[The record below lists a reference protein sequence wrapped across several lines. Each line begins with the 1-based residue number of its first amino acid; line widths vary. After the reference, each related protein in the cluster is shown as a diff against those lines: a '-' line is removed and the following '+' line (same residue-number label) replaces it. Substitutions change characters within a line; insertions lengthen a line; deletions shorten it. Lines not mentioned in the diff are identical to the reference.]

1 MSLLAPLATD
11 PSAPLARRGPLAK
24 LGAALVVMAVLL
36 VTVDP
41 LTPAVLLA
49 AELLALPFAGV
60 PPRAL
65 LRRGWPLLIAAL
77 SLALANA
84 LLTDVGTGR
93 VLLDAGPLHLTA
105 DGLAV
110 GLTAG
115 LRVLAVALPGVVAF
129 ATIDPVDLAD
139 ALAQQ
144 LRLPPRPVYGALAAW
159 RLVLLLAEDR
169 RSLARARRARGVDA
183 RGPVAAVRLGTGTLL
198 GLLVAAVR
206 RATRLATAMDARGF
220 DSGLARTYARRQVL
234 DRGDVALL
242 AGATALALGATA
254 LSVAV
259 GVWEPLLS

>member
-1 MSLLAPLATD
+1 MSLLAPVVVDA
-11 PSAPLARRGPLAK
+11 SAPLARRGPLAK
-24 LGAALVVMAVLL
+24 LGAALVVMAALL

-60 PPRAL
+60 PPRTL
-65 LRRGWPLLIAAL
+65 LRRGWPLLLAAL

-84 LLTDVGTGR
+84 LLTDVDTGR
-93 VLLDAGPLHLTA
+93 VLLDAGPLRLTGDA
-105 DGLAV
+105 LAV

-115 LRVLAVALPGVVAF
+115 LRVIAVALPGVVAV

-159 RLVLLLAEDR
+159 RLLPLLAQDR
-169 RSLARARRARGVDA
+169 RSLSRARRARGVDA
-183 RGPVAAVRLGTGTLL
+183 RGPLAAARLGAGTVLA
-198 GLLVAAVR
+198 LLVAAVR

-220 DSGLARTYARRQVL
+220 DSAHPRTYARRQAL

-242 AGATALALGATA
+242 VGATALALGATA
-254 LSVAV
+254 LSVAL
-259 GVWEPLLS
+259 GVWQPLLA